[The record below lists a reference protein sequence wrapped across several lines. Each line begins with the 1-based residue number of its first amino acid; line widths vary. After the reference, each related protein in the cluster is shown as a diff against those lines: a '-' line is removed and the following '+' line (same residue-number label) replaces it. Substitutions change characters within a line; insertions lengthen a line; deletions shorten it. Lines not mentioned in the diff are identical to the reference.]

1 MRYSDWEQRQLD
13 IASGLELDRAVTM
26 RRPCKNKSPEC
37 GPDGE
42 CLRCGA
48 IQGEACLPIRF
59 E

>member
-1 MRYSDWEQRQLD
+1 MRYTNFEQRQMD
-13 IASGLELDRAVTM
+13 AKSGLEMDRRDAM
-26 RRPCKNKSPEC
+26 QRPCKNKQPEC

-48 IQGEACLPIRF
+48 ISGEACLPMKF